1 MISPTHAPAV
11 ERFWH
16 LHNHRR
22 TSGQFARLLWCEWD
36 TAVVQM
42 DCEGSGGGPWYG
54 HGKNGHAG
62 SGDVDIGG
70 GV

>member
-1 MISPTHAPAV
+1 M
-11 ERFWH
+11 
-16 LHNHRR
+16 
-22 TSGQFARLLWCEWD
+22 
-36 TAVVQM
+36 VQM